1 MSQEKTPIHHKGG
14 LQQYKQNVSQD
25 DAQSVDMASIY
36 EEYKDRVLMFAR
48 RMGNKI
54 PSGSPLTVEDLASC
68 GAIGLMEAVE
78 RFDPDRGILFSTF
91 ADYRIRGAMIDAIR
105 SNDHM
110 SRHRREQERDL
121 DIVKVELTK
130 ILGRTPR
137 PRELAKEMD
146 IPLEKL
152 YRLQANVA
160 KVTEVS
166 IDGDERE
173 ESRSLLDILSNDSQE
188 DPITTIM
195 NEQIRSHVRE
205 AIMQLEERPRQCI
218 LLYYGRSMNLTE
230 ISEVFELTPSRI
242 SQILS
247 NARKTLRYGLEDI
260 AAYQGFSIKD
270 NQ

>member
-1 MSQEKTPIHHKGG
+1 MSQERTKYPKGA
-14 LQQYKQNVSQD
+14 LQQYQQSAVEQNTAELAVVYDQ
-25 DAQSVDMASIY
+25 
-36 EEYKDRVLMFAR
+36 YKDRVLMFAR
-48 RMGNKI
+48 RMANKI
-54 PSGSPLTVEDLASC
+54 PSGSPLSVEDLASC

-78 RFDPDRGILFSTF
+78 RFDENRGIQFATF

-105 SNDHM
+105 SSDHM

-121 DIVKVELTK
+121 EIVKVELTK

-152 YRLQANVA
+152 YRLQTNVA

-166 IDGDERE
+166 IDGEDPD
-173 ESRSLLDILSNDSQE
+173 ESRSLLDIISNEREE

-195 NEQIRSHVRE
+195 NEEVRFHVRE
-205 AIMQLEERPRQCI
+205 AIMQLDERSRQCV

-247 NARKTLRYGLEDI
+247 QARQSLRTMLKGL
-260 AAYQGFSIKD
+260 AQQQGFSTER
-270 NQ
+270 NP

>member
-1 MSQEKTPIHHKGG
+1 
-14 LQQYKQNVSQD
+14 
-25 DAQSVDMASIY
+25 
-36 EEYKDRVLMFAR
+36 MFAR
-48 RMGNKI
+48 RMGSKI
-54 PSGSPLTVEDLASC
+54 PPGSPLSVEDLASC

-78 RFDPDRGILFSTF
+78 RFDESRGIQFSTF

-105 SNDHM
+105 SSDHM

-121 DIVKVELTK
+121 ELVKAELTK
-130 ILGRTPR
+130 LLGRTPR

-152 YRLQANVA
+152 YRLQSNVA

-166 IDGDERE
+166 FDGDDSE
-173 ESRSLLDILSNDSQE
+173 ESRSLLDIISNDRQE

-195 NEQIRSHVRE
+195 NEEIRFYVRE
-205 AIMQLEERPRQCI
+205 AIMQLDERARQCV

-230 ISEVFELTPSRI
+230 ISDVFELTPSRI

-247 NARKTLRYGLEDI
+247 HARKALRNSLKGI
-260 AAYQGFSIKD
+260 AQQQGFSTER
-270 NQ
+270 NS